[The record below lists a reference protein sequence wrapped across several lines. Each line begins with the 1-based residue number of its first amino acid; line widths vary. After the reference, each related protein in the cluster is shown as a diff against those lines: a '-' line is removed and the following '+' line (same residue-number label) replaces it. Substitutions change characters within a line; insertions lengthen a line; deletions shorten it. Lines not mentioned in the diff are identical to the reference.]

1 MEQLQ
6 ALDKLYDRISM
17 TLIKS
22 GSDQHAW
29 KYVCRLS
36 HNGQMESFDYSWGK
50 GLKGDP
56 RKEDLIASLL
66 SDWDCIN
73 QCGISEYDNGLS
85 YDNKIEDF
93 ANEFGYDS
101 YGKASETVNEIRE
114 NIEKLCRL
122 FTEEEL
128 DILKGE
134 SND

>member
-56 RKEDLIASLL
+56 RKEDVIASLL
-66 SDWDCIN
+66 LDWDAIN

-101 YGKASETVNEIRE
+101 YGKASETVNQIRE
-114 NIEKLCRL
+114 NIEKLYRL

>member
-6 ALDKLYDRISM
+6 ALDKLCDKIS
-17 TLIKS
+17 LLNIKNA
-22 GSDQHAW
+22 SDQHGW
-29 KYVCRLS
+29 HYFCRLKYKG
-36 HNGQMESFDYSWGK
+36 NVESFNFYWGK
-50 GLKGDP
+50 GLKGEP
-56 RKEDLIASLL
+56 KKEDLIASLL